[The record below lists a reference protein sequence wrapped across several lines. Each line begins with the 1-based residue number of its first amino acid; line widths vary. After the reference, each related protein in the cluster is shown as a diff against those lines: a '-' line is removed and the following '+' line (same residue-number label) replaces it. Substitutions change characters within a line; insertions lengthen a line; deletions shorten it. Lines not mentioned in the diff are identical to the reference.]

1 MVNLLEEFNAKQVR
15 ESGKSFPDFGP
26 GDQVKVSY
34 KIIEGDS
41 SRIQIFE
48 GAVISMERSRGNFSS
63 TFTVR
68 KISHGVGVERKF
80 PLYSPLV
87 EKIEIVKK
95 GIVRRSKLY
104 YLRKLRGKSA
114 RIKNETNNPRQ
125 QGSARPDKSDK
136 SENL

>member
-1 MVNLLEEFNAKQVR
+1 MSNFLEEFNIKQVR
-15 ESGKSFPDFGP
+15 DSAKSFPDYGP
-26 GDQVKVSY
+26 GDQVKVSCR
-34 KIIEGDS
+34 IIDVDS

-48 GAVISMERSRGNFSS
+48 GIVISRERDRRNFNS

-68 KISHGVGVERKF
+68 KISHGIGVERKF
-80 PLYSPLV
+80 SLYSPMV

-114 RIKNETNNPRQ
+114 RIKNETNSPKQ
-125 QGSARPDKSDK
+125 
-136 SENL
+136 

>member
-1 MVNLLEEFNAKQVR
+1 MVNLLNEFNARQVR
-15 ESGKSFPDFGP
+15 ESSKSFPGYRP

-34 KIIEGDS
+34 KIVEGDSS

-48 GAVISMERSRGNFSS
+48 GAVIAVERGRESFNS

-68 KISHGVGVERKF
+68 KISHNVGVERKF

-95 GIVRRSKLY
+95 GIVRRGKLY
-104 YLRKLRGKSA
+104 YLRNLRGKSA
-114 RIKNETNNPRQ
+114 RIKSKNNGPGQ
-125 QGSARPDKSDK
+125 QRISKPTTPQ
-136 SENL
+136 